1 MSDTPKFEVIDRRKI
16 KAEEEHEHAQKQ
28 PEPAAAPPETPAGP
42 RLVVPESAAEPAAKK
57 QENAALD
64 EEALPEMPEAPSAE
78 ESRQQKSAYDASA
91 QRLEDLVRAQNPGV
105 GPQPAVGFEHLVQQL
120 YLSAMIQMGAGAQE
134 GQRPRVDIM
143 GARQTIDMLGVL
155 AEKTKGNLS
164 ELEDRTLQT
173 ALFDVRMAFLELTN
187 MISMQGVQPPP
198 PRETLN
204 RGWKVCSHFWAL
216 ELPWGFLRWGAAAR
230 CVRRPIRTT
239 AGCVLRCCCAG
250 MRRAGSGWSSST
262 QGRIFANRRCATASP
277 ASMLS
282 FIHTDMPITSWAWMT
297 CAR

>member
-1 MSDTPKFEVIDRRKI
+1 MSDTPKFEVIDRRKM
-16 KAEEEHEHAQKQ
+16 KAEEEQAHAPKQ
-28 PEPAAAPPETPAGP
+28 PEPAAAPPEVSTGP
-42 RLVVPESAAEPAAKK
+42 RLVVSENGAESAAKK
-57 QENAALD
+57 QAAAAT
-64 EEALPEMPEAPSAE
+64 EEEPLPEMPDAPSVE
-78 ESRQQKSAYDASA
+78 ESRQQKAAYDASA

-105 GPQPAVGFEHLVQQL
+105 GAQPPVGFEHLVQQL

-198 PRETLN
+198 PAKR
-204 RGWKVCSHFWAL
+204 
-216 ELPWGFLRWGAAAR
+216 
-230 CVRRPIRTT
+230 
-239 AGCVLRCCCAG
+239 
-250 MRRAGSGWSSST
+250 
-262 QGRIFANRRCATASP
+262 
-277 ASMLS
+277 
-282 FIHTDMPITSWAWMT
+282 
-297 CAR
+297 

>member
-28 PEPAAAPPETPAGP
+28 PEPAAAPTEAPAGP

-64 EEALPEMPEAPSAE
+64 EEASPEMPEAPSAE

-105 GPQPAVGFEHLVQQL
+105 GPQPPVGFEHLIQQL

-155 AEKTKGNLS
+155 AEKTKGNLN

-187 MISMQGVQPPP
+187 MISMQGVQPPLP
-198 PRETLN
+198 PPTKR
-204 RGWKVCSHFWAL
+204 
-216 ELPWGFLRWGAAAR
+216 
-230 CVRRPIRTT
+230 
-239 AGCVLRCCCAG
+239 
-250 MRRAGSGWSSST
+250 
-262 QGRIFANRRCATASP
+262 
-277 ASMLS
+277 
-282 FIHTDMPITSWAWMT
+282 
-297 CAR
+297 

>member
-1 MSDTPKFEVIDRRKI
+1 MSDTPKFEVIDRRKM
-16 KAEEEHEHAQKQ
+16 KAEEEQEHAPKQ
-28 PEPAAAPPETPAGP
+28 PEPTAAPTEASSGP
-42 RLVVPESAAEPAAKK
+42 RLVVSESSADPATQKPGGSAAE
-57 QENAALD
+57 D
-64 EEALPEMPEAPSAE
+64 EPLPEMPDAPSVE

-105 GPQPAVGFEHLVQQL
+105 GTQPPVGFEHLVQQL

-187 MISMQGVQPPP
+187 MISLQGVQPPP
-198 PRETLN
+198 PAKR
-204 RGWKVCSHFWAL
+204 
-216 ELPWGFLRWGAAAR
+216 
-230 CVRRPIRTT
+230 
-239 AGCVLRCCCAG
+239 
-250 MRRAGSGWSSST
+250 
-262 QGRIFANRRCATASP
+262 
-277 ASMLS
+277 
-282 FIHTDMPITSWAWMT
+282 
-297 CAR
+297 